1 MSASLFCVPDSS
13 TAPAFTAGPVPLSGD
28 GDARID
34 QNVTVCPVSRAGRAR
49 APERGFCSA
58 SQDERL
64 SRGEADEPVLDEDE
78 LVARQGFDRF
88 GVELRE
94 WARALRDE
102 P

>member
-49 APERGFCSA
+49 
-58 SQDERL
+58 
-64 SRGEADEPVLDEDE
+64 GEADEPVLDEDE